1 MRSRSVVVVDVGVE
15 NVADERRVL
24 SDGGN
29 HRARTERSRRLHS
42 FHHDLLHP
50 RLTPAQPPNLC
61 SFLARVARGE
71 CCSITNQ
78 GRGVQDWTTEAR
90 R

>member
-29 HRARTERSRRLHS
+29 HRAR
-42 FHHDLLHP
+42 
-50 RLTPAQPPNLC
+50 
-61 SFLARVARGE
+61 LALAVGSALATSSTLDALKRNDPVHTHFPQE
-71 CCSITNQ
+71 
-78 GRGVQDWTTEAR
+78 
-90 R
+90 